1 MNTDHRVLSSD
12 ERFYLYVLS
21 HVPELGAVS
30 IRRVFETCPSPELL
44 AAALCKAQKKA
55 AHLSYDDISSDKSSQ
70 PDTSYGCCEDLDAAE
85 TAAETVAETAA
96 ETVAETAAELA
107 LSTRQCDGIRLAY
120 QHIDEMRREYDEL
133 PSRGI
138 RFITYYDA
146 EYPSRLRDIHAAPMV
161 LYVMGGLPD
170 DSLPSVAIVGSRGCT
185 NYGSSMTRYFAQQLA
200 EAGIAIISGM
210 AYGIDT
216 WAHMGALDVPTGM
229 TYAVLGCGVNIC
241 YPQENYDIYKIMSLG
256 GRGGVISEVIPG
268 MKPLKKHFPMRN
280 RIISGLADAVLIMEA
295 REKSGSLITAD
306 LALEH
311 GRDILALPGRVTDP
325 LSRGCNSLI
334 DTGARILRSPDDV
347 IELLGISRSGRLEMA
362 ARDISSLSEDE
373 QRIYRSIDTDPH
385 YVQDIADATGMSP
398 GRIISILLDLELKG
412 YVTQVSANYYSA
424 LP

>member
-1 MNTDHRVLSSD
+1 MNTDRRVLSSD

-30 IRRVFETCPSPELL
+30 IRRVFETYPSP
-44 AAALCKAQKKA
+44 AALKDAISAIYRSSTPRTAQGTVQT
-55 AHLSYDDISSDKSSQ
+55 LQSTFSYAPATDSV
-70 PDTSYGCCEDLDAAE
+70 CEDNS
-85 TAAETVAETAA
+85 TPNI
-96 ETVAETAAELA
+96 
-107 LSTRQCDGIRLAY
+107 LSLSPRQCDGIRLAY
-120 QHIDEMRREYDEL
+120 QHIDEMRHEYENL
-133 PSRGI
+133 SSRGI

-280 RIISGLADAVLIMEA
+280 RIISGLADAVLVMEA

-306 LALEH
+306 LALEQ
-311 GRDILALPGRVTDP
+311 GRDVLALPGRVTDP
-325 LSRGCNSLI
+325 MSRGCNRLI
-334 DTGARILRSPDDV
+334 DSGARILKSPDDV
-347 IELLGISRSGRLEMA
+347 IEVLGIVREGRLEIT
-362 ARDISSLSEDE
+362 ARDISTLSEDE
-373 QRIYRSIDTDPH
+373 QRIYKSIDTGPH
-385 YVQDIADATGMSP
+385 YVQDIADATDMPP